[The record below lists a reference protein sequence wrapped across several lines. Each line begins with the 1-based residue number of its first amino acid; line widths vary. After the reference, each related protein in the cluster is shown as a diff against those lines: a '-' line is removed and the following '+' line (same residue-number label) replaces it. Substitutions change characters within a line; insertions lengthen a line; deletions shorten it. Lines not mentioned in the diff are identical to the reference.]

1 MTIKRR
7 RRTSLGNRL
16 GMWGIV
22 IVVVVLIVTMLN
34 QSSELKRKNASYVEQ
49 EATLREQIEIEEQRS
64 EEIANMKDEMRTKE
78 YIESIAKEKLG
89 LVYPGELVF
98 RSSN

>member
-49 EATLREQIEIEEQRS
+49 EATLREQIE
-64 EEIANMKDEMRTKE
+64 MKRNSAQK
-78 YIESIAKEKLG
+78 
-89 LVYPGELVF
+89 
-98 RSSN
+98 R